1 MFRMVLAE
9 GRSLIE
15 QRNRIEARAVE
26 LSSGHPDY
34 QLLTT
39 ALGTGPIKALTTFQG
54 AGHSRQG

>member
-1 MFRMVLAE
+1 MVLAE